1 MKGRDQLTQ
10 VRGWFVIGNT
20 VLIAACLIA
29 TELIAIGRRYGAAVD
44 FASDRCMLGLLVQAV
59 AKAHRRMTRGRFVAE
74 IYWNWLSIA
83 LQPRPTAF
91 VLTCVWTSRQ
101 RARRPPLQ
109 LFDLVCSRH
118 QI

>member
-44 FASDRCMLGLLVQAV
+44 FASDRWGSRPAGAGGRQGASAHDEGALRRRDLLELVVDCV
-59 AKAHRRMTRGRFVAE
+59 AAAANCIRSYLRMDIPAAR
-74 IYWNWLSIA
+74 
-83 LQPRPTAF
+83 TAAAAAI
-91 VLTCVWTSRQ
+91 V
-101 RARRPPLQ
+101 
-109 LFDLVCSRH
+109 
-118 QI
+118 